1 MTSKPLNNIVVDT
14 IIKYIPDYQNP
25 VEYIMDILDLG
36 KDSIYRR
43 INGKIPFTFEELAKL
58 SKRLNFSLDVILKDE
73 DNLDAKIT
81 NEFERISPNDLL
93 INKLQDFYNLKKNF
107 ADDINLSESTASF
120 NKFYIFLIPKYKNL
134 FKYYYYRWIYQ
145 IHDLSILFSFSDLKV
160 PGELTE
166 LQKKL
171 TQVMYL
177 NNESSFIMCPNALS
191 NTIRDIQYFYKRE
204 LITKEELI
212 LLKEELL
219 DMIRNLELT
228 LKTGRNEYDSLINIF
243 VSTVSI
249 DSSILYIGHKET
261 KMVINWYNQICP
273 IFEYDLRKI
282 LEYKIWLDSLKK
294 FSILISRSNYEY
306 TAIFMKKQMKII
318 ENMDM
323 IGNT

>member
-1 MTSKPLNNIVVDT
+1 MINRHLNSIVVDT
-14 IIKYIPDYQNP
+14 ITKYIPDYQNP

-43 INGKIPFTFEELAKL
+43 INGKIPFTFEELVKL

-73 DNLDAKIT
+73 DNLHTKGMG
-81 NEFERISPNDLL
+81 EFKRFCPNDLL
-93 INKLQDFYNLKKNF
+93 INKLQAFCNLKKNLVG
-107 ADDINLSESTASF
+107 DINSFKSIASF
-120 NKFYIFLIPKYKNL
+120 NKLYILLIPKYENL

-145 IHDLSILFSFSDLKV
+145 IDDLSILFSFSELKV
-160 PGELTE
+160 PDELID
-166 LQKKL
+166 LRKKL
-171 TQVMYL
+171 SQVVYV
-177 NNESSFIMCPNALS
+177 NNESNYIMCPDALS
-191 NTIRDIQYFYKRE
+191 NTVRDIQYFYKRE

-219 DMIRNLELT
+219 DMMRNLEST
-228 LKTGRNEYDSLINIF
+228 LKIARNAYDSLTNIF

-249 DSSILYIGHKET
+249 DSSIQYIEQKET

-273 IFEYDLRKI
+273 IFEYDLKKI
-282 LEYKIWLDSLKK
+282 MEYKIWLDSLKK

-318 ENMDM
+318 EQMDHIENM
-323 IGNT
+323 

>member
-1 MTSKPLNNIVVDT
+1 MMNRPLNSIVVDT

-73 DNLDAKIT
+73 DNLNASIMGELEK
-81 NEFERISPNDLL
+81 FSPKDIL
-93 INKLQDFYNLKKNF
+93 INKLQVFYNLKKSF
-107 ADDINLSESTASF
+107 MSDINSFKSIASF
-120 NKFYIFLIPKYKNL
+120 NKLYIFLIPKYENL

-145 IHDLSILFSFSDLKV
+145 IDDLSILFSFSELKV
-160 PGELTE
+160 PGELIE

-171 TQVMYL
+171 NQVMYV
-177 NNESSFIMCPNALS
+177 NNETNYIMCPNALS
-191 NTIRDIQYFYKRE
+191 NTVRDIQYFYKRE

-219 DMIRNLELT
+219 EMMRNLEST
-228 LKTGRNEYDSLINIF
+228 LKIARNEYDSLTNIF

-249 DSSILYIGHKET
+249 DSSILYIEHKET
-261 KMVINWYNQICP
+261 KMAVNWYNQICP

-294 FSILISRSNYEY
+294 FSTLISRSNYEY
-306 TAIFMKKQMKII
+306 TAIFIKKQIKII
-318 ENMDM
+318 ESMDN
-323 IGNT
+323 IENT